1 VLESRR
7 NPIFFRGRVVN
18 PVFAQWWFHLP
29 NFILSVL
36 LYTVLGRFVLA
47 FMVDAQS
54 KNYIWRAFVR
64 ITDPVVNAVAFVT
77 PRAVPHMVVLLF
89 SAVWLLAA
97 RVALLIFFFA
107 IGLAPTA
114 GVTPS

>member
-1 VLESRR
+1 MNFSS
-7 NPIFFRGRVVN
+7 PI
-18 PVFAQWWFHLP
+18 FAQWWFHLP

-64 ITDPVVNAVAFVT
+64 ITDPVVSAVAFVT

-89 SAVWLLAA
+89 AAVWLLAA
-97 RVALLIFFFA
+97 RVALLILFFA
-107 IGLAPTA
+107 IGLAPTV
-114 GVTPS
+114 GVTAQ

>member
-1 VLESRR
+1 MNLSTA
-7 NPIFFRGRVVN
+7 IFT
-18 PVFAQWWFHLP
+18 QWWFHLP

-36 LYTVLGRFVLA
+36 LYTVVGRFVLA

-64 ITDPVVNAVAFVT
+64 ITDPVVCAVAFVT
-77 PRAVPHMVVLLF
+77 PRAVPHMAVLLF
-89 SAVWLLAA
+89 AAVWLLAA
-97 RVALLIFFFA
+97 RVVLLIFLFA
-107 IGLAPTA
+107 IGMAPTA

>member
-1 VLESRR
+1 
-7 NPIFFRGRVVN
+7 VN
-18 PVFAQWWFHLP
+18 LLIAQWWFHLP

-47 FMVDAQS
+47 FIIDAQS

-64 ITDPVVNAVAFVT
+64 ITNPVVNAVAFVT
-77 PRAVPHMVVLLF
+77 PRAVPHMAVLLF
-89 SAVWLLAA
+89 AAVWLLAA

-107 IGLAPTA
+107 IGMAPTA